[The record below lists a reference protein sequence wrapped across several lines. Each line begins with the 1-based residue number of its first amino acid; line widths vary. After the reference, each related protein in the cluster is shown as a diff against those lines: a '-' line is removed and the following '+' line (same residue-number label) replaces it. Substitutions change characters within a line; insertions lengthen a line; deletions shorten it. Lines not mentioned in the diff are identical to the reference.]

1 MLRGEVLLLNL
12 NPTIGAEIRKTRS
25 VIIVNDDEIGALP
38 LKVVVPV
45 TNWKERFEEVL
56 WMTKIDPNDENFG
69 GGRFSGSFGF
79 AGTICQKIRQSLIR
93 TARRDFR
100 SIGNRSKNRE
110 LMPATTMVEV
120 SKLIDPEMLI
130 EIEADAEL

>member
-56 WMTKIDPNDENFG
+56 WMTKIDPNDENG
-69 GGRFSGSFGF
+69 LTKTS
-79 AGTICQKIRQSLIR
+79 A
-93 TARRDFR
+93 
-100 SIGNRSKNRE
+100 
-110 LMPATTMVEV
+110 
-120 SKLIDPEMLI
+120 
-130 EIEADAEL
+130 ADAFQVRSVSQERFVRKFGKVSYE

>member
-56 WMTKIDPNDENFG
+56 WMTKIDPNDENG
-69 GGRFSGSFGF
+69 LTKTS
-79 AGTICQKIRQSLIR
+79 A
-93 TARRDFR
+93 
-100 SIGNRSKNRE
+100 
-110 LMPATTMVEV
+110 
-120 SKLIDPEMLI
+120 
-130 EIEADAEL
+130 ADAFQVHSVSQERFVRKFGKVSYEQLGETSEALAIVLKIASLCPRQLWLKSRN